1 MFNYFFKN
9 LNTLFLTCALAFIS
23 IANAQEV
30 RVIDNK
36 GTIKTVNN
44 NQVTTDIAPAVPILE
59 GDVWVDTSATPNIL
73 KVWDGSSWVSF
84 SQQDTQDLSID
95 LTGRTISLVNGG
107 NITINP
113 NDADADATNE
123 LSDLSILGNIL
134 TLSNPATVGN
144 SITLPRS
151 LLSVTTTAAIA
162 DVNFDPTNNQVN
174 NSEWINM
181 NTALPTTT
189 INVKTGD
196 IIDVR
201 VQISEQFSNYND
213 MGDVIRLDVN
223 TPSLINSPTMIETL
237 IAGGDNRF
245 EVASAS
251 LNQLFTVTGD
261 GSLTIGI
268 QVKYS
273 DNSPRTYSTNRSG
286 LGGLQVIIYR

>member
-1 MFNYFFKN
+1 
-9 LNTLFLTCALAFIS
+9 
-23 IANAQEV
+23 
-30 RVIDNK
+30 
-36 GTIKTVNN
+36 
-44 NQVTTDIAPAVPILE
+44 
-59 GDVWVDTSATPNIL
+59 
-73 KVWDGSSWVSF
+73 
-84 SQQDTQDLSID
+84 
-95 LTGRTISLVNGG
+95 
-107 NITINP
+107 
-113 NDADADATNE
+113 
-123 LSDLSILGNIL
+123 
-134 TLSNPATVGN
+134 
-144 SITLPRS
+144 
-151 LLSVTTTAAIA
+151 
-162 DVNFDPTNNQVN
+162 
-174 NSEWINM
+174 M

-196 IIDVR
+196 FIDVR

>member
-1 MFNYFFKN
+1 
-9 LNTLFLTCALAFIS
+9 
-23 IANAQEV
+23 
-30 RVIDNK
+30 
-36 GTIKTVNN
+36 
-44 NQVTTDIAPAVPILE
+44 
-59 GDVWVDTSATPNIL
+59 
-73 KVWDGSSWVSF
+73 
-84 SQQDTQDLSID
+84 
-95 LTGRTISLVNGG
+95 
-107 NITINP
+107 
-113 NDADADATNE
+113 
-123 LSDLSILGNIL
+123 
-134 TLSNPATVGN
+134 
-144 SITLPRS
+144 
-151 LLSVTTTAAIA
+151 
-162 DVNFDPTNNQVN
+162 
-174 NSEWINM
+174 M

-268 QVKYS
+268 QV
-273 DNSPRTYSTNRSG
+273 NTVTI
-286 LGGLQVIIYR
+286 LQEHIQQTVQD